1 MATGPDHYK
10 LAEELLASQGP
21 LTGELIGAAQVHAT
35 LALAAAT
42 ALASLGRMETDAWH
56 AVAGTSL
63 VDMPRHD

>member
-10 LAEELLASQGP
+10 LAEEPLASHGP
-21 LTGELIGAAQVHAT
+21 LTGELISAAQVHAT

-42 ALASLGRMETDAWH
+42 ALASIGRMETDAWH

-63 VDMPRHD
+63 VDMAQHD

>member
-10 LAEELLASQGP
+10 LAEELLAPQGP

-42 ALASLGRMETDAWH
+42 ALASIGRMETDAWH

-63 VDMPRHD
+63 ADTPRHD